1 MLREKSGAPV
11 SEAGTKEHNAHGN
24 GARLELDA
32 FVPYRLSVLSNRI
45 SGAIARQ
52 YTERFGLTMA
62 EWRVMAVL
70 GGSPGLSSRDL
81 VERTGMDKVQVSRAV
96 AALDKRKRIAR
107 RGDAA
112 DGRMVR
118 LALTPKGLAVYAEI
132 VPMARELEAAFL
144 SALNDSERATLDRLL
159 RTLSLQAERLA

>member
-1 MLREKSGAPV
+1 MLREK
-11 SEAGTKEHNAHGN
+11 N
-24 GARLELDA
+24 GATTHGATNGVRLELDE

-52 YTERFGLTMA
+52 YTKRFGLTMA

-70 GGSPGLSSRDL
+70 GGSPGLSARDL
-81 VERTGMDKVQVSRAV
+81 VELTGMDKVQVSRAV
-96 AALDKRKRIAR
+96 AALVKRKRITR

-118 LALTPKGLAVYAEI
+118 LALTPKGEAVYAEI
-132 VPMARELEAAFL
+132 VPMARNLEAAFL
-144 SALNDSERATLDRLL
+144 SSLDAGERATLDRLL
-159 RTLSLQAERLA
+159 KALSAQAERLA

>member
-1 MLREKSGAPV
+1 MLREKNSTATLGV
-11 SEAGTKEHNAHGN
+11 SS
-24 GARLELDA
+24 GARLELDE

-45 SGAIARQ
+45 SRAITRQ

-70 GGSPGLSSRDL
+70 GGSPGLSARDL

-96 AALDKRKRIAR
+96 ATLVKRKRVAR

-112 DGRMVR
+112 DGRMMR
-118 LALTPKGLAVYAEI
+118 LTLTPKGEAVYAEI
-132 VPMARELEAAFL
+132 VPMARKLEAAFL
-144 SALNDSERATLDRLL
+144 SSLDAGERVTLDRLL
-159 RTLSLQAERLA
+159 NALSAQAGRLA